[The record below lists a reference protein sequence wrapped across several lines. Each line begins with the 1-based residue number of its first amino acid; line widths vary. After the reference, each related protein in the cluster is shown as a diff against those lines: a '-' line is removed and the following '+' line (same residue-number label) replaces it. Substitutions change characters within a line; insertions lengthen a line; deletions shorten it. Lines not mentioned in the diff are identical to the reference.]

1 VEALE
6 GAVEALEGAVEALR
20 AETADVRA
28 RLEAV
33 STRLRGR
40 EVALVGAFVLCCSG
54 VLGYLVR
61 LAVGA
66 TTAAALG
73 ALGVLVV
80 RPSEPAWLVP
90 AVQAGVGRLLRRV
103 GSRFFGPRGGGVDVV
118 L

>member
-1 VEALE
+1 M
-6 GAVEALEGAVEALR
+6 EALEGAVEALR
-20 AETADVRA
+20 AESADIRA

-61 LAVGA
+61 LVVGA

-90 AVQAGVGRLLRRV
+90 AVQAGVGRLLRRA